1 MHIAHAQL
9 FLFQIRF
16 KDSAKFILKL
26 EYISTDFH
34 QATLSYIKIY
44 QSGQNIRKAVPDIHS
59 LLASCHF
66 ISILPGN
73 AFRPISDQVWNRIS
87 SSNPKWGN
95 YNRLIMVTMTMMMV
109 MIMVT
114 MMMMMMMIGAHVLEA
129 NPKTLSFCHNFGR
142 GASLHPFSQEA
153 IFGHWSLRLWMV
165 IQLIMVNMVLIM
177 MMEDE

>member
-16 KDSAKFILKL
+16 KDSAKFILKP

-44 QSGQNIRKAVPDIHS
+44 HSGQNFRKAVPDIHS

-95 YNRLIMVTMTMMMV
+95 YNRLIMVML
-109 MIMVT
+109 
-114 MMMMMMMIGAHVLEA
+114 MMMMIGAHVLEA

-165 IQLIMVNMVLIM
+165 IQLIMVIMVLIM
-177 MMEDE
+177 MMEDEK